1 MMQSNTA
8 ALRDKLEASFARLQN
23 LEIKPTLRNMEL
35 LTASL
40 YDIRDVY
47 KELEKEEAEDAPDT
61 E

>member
-1 MMQSNTA
+1 MMQSNIA
-8 ALRDKLEASFARLQN
+8 AMRDKLETSFARLQN